1 MVIPKKI
8 FQSWKT
14 KDLQGKMKENV
25 EKIKSLNPEY
35 EHYLYDD
42 NDCREFLLNYF
53 GKFYLEA
60 FDTLI
65 PGAFKCDF
73 WRYCVLYIHGGVY
86 IDIDMELLVPL
97 KDIIDKNDEFIS
109 VKDLTFPLIPD
120 CRIFQAFIA
129 VKEKHPILWYASHL
143 TFSNIIS
150 RKSDILDPYS
160 VTGPLLMGVAINLFW
175 GKKETHKNIRYGKYN
190 NIIILKKDNTYTYKN
205 NKKILKN
212 KIEEY
217 NRGLSDYTK
226 VDYFNYD
233 PKIKNKKD
241 IKDNFLILFI
251 LFILTI
257 LIYYFIKH
265 KYYLCNY

>member
-42 NDCREFLLNYF
+42 DDCREFLLKYF

-97 KDIIDKNDEFIS
+97 KDIIDENDEFIS
-109 VKDLTFPLIPD
+109 VSDIKYNFVPK
-120 CRIFQAFIA
+120 CNIFQAFIA
-129 VKEKHPILWYASHL
+129 TKANHEILLNAL
-143 TFSNIIS
+143 QITFSNIVTR
-150 RKSDILDPYS
+150 RKEILDLFS
-160 VTGPLLMGVAINLFW
+160 ITGPVVMGIAINLFW
-175 GKKETHKNIRYGKYN
+175 NKIKTHDIIEPGIYN
-190 NIIILKKDNTYTYKN
+190 NIKIFNMDKYYVYNFNNEKIIQNKFDEYDRGKTLDYTQVEYYNDNPRFN
-205 NKKILKN
+205 IPKIL
-212 KIEEY
+212 
-217 NRGLSDYTK
+217 
-226 VDYFNYD
+226 
-233 PKIKNKKD
+233 
-241 IKDNFLILFI
+241 LILNFI
-251 LFILTI
+251 FIIITI
-257 LIYYFIKH
+257 LLLIIIFRK
-265 KYYLCNY
+265 